1 MYCKRA
7 SYCPADSG
15 PSSALQ
21 PKLRRYGAN
30 VGKTMMDSLGRLTAF
45 GLMLASLTPQI
56 CDAERAPLV
65 ESLDLTV
72 PFQPV
77 VMKIDARPHLV
88 HELHLS
94 NFLGAEV
101 VLKRIAVRSTAG
113 DLLAEFEG
121 EALAK
126 IIGRPGLRSNHAT
139 PLSIAPGMRAVAFCW
154 FPISRGARDEIV
166 HEVTVEVLRPAGA
179 METTIRAGKAKIS
192 SESVVALHPPLRS
205 GPWVAIYDPVLKG
218 GHRTAF
224 YTLDGKARIPARFAI
239 DWVRLTRHGIM
250 DIDNVARASEWNGY
264 GTDVLAVADGVVAAA
279 VDDMPDNAPGSKPG
293 PFPPE
298 AASGNYVALD
308 LGNGRFAFYEH
319 LKQGSISVKTG
330 DRVKRG
336 QVIAKLG
343 NSGSSSIGPHLHF
356 HVADAKETLAAEG
369 LPFVFRSFERLG
381 TFASIEALV
390 RGEKWIAEPAAP
402 EKSRQL
408 ERPAPNSVI
417 NFP

>member
-1 MYCKRA
+1 MSMMY
-7 SYCPADSG
+7 
-15 PSSALQ
+15 
-21 PKLRRYGAN
+21 
-30 VGKTMMDSLGRLTAF
+30 SLGRLPTFA
-45 GLMLASLTPQI
+45 LMLALLARI
-56 CDAERAPLV
+56 CDAERAPLI
-65 ESLDLTV
+65 ESLDLAV

-77 VMKIDARPHLV
+77 LVKIDARPHLV

-94 NFLGAEV
+94 NFLANEV
-101 VLKRIAVRSTAG
+101 VLKRITVRSAAG
-113 DLLAEFEG
+113 DSLAAFEG

-139 PLSIAPGMRAVAFCW
+139 PLSIAPGMRAVAFFW
-154 FPISRGARDEIV
+154 FPVGRGAQDEIV
-166 HEVTVEVLRPAGA
+166 HEVTVEALRPAGA
-179 METTIRAGKAKIS
+179 AETMIRGGKAKIS
-192 SESVVALHPPLRS
+192 SETAVALDPPLRG
-205 GPWVAIYDPVLKG
+205 GPWVAIYDPLLKG

-239 DWVRLTRHGIM
+239 DWVRLTPEGIM
-250 DIDNVARASEWNGY
+250 DVDNVARSSEWNGY
-264 GTDVLAVADGVVAAA
+264 GADVLAVADGIVAAA
-279 VDDMPDNAPGSKPG
+279 IDDMPDNAPGSKPG

-319 LKQGSISVKTG
+319 LKQGSISAKTG

-356 HVADAKETLAAEG
+356 HVSDAKETLAAEG
-369 LPFVFRSFERLG
+369 FPFVVRSFERLG
-381 TFASIEALV
+381 VFPSIEALV
-390 RGEKWIAEPAAP
+390 RGERWNADPAGQ
-402 EKSRQL
+402 EKSRHL